1 MESLQSTTIDL
12 HVQSPSQISTYA
24 KLESQGEY
32 DKWPLINYGR
42 SESKSTQELLF
53 DAASEKDLDM
63 ARQKWE
69 LFKGAVENESLS
81 KHKVKKIIGTLDE
94 DKEWAALHYAVYC
107 NNLSLCDRLTSKLDK
122 YQCDVN
128 ILGGDGENVLH
139 VVSQSNC
146 IWQDT
151 GDGTIKEFPD
161 IIKLLVED
169 HRADVNHADDEG
181 RTPLHMAAMRGRL
194 RYIKYLIH
202 HGAKVDSIDG
212 EHQLPLLAVGAE
224 EQDNI
229 LHICA
234 KRQVS
239 IDILDMIINKLST
252 RNIAELMQTK
262 DSSGNLPLH
271 LAAQINTEDEL
282 KIWKELIKKK
292 NVSPMFN
299 LLLIKNRRGNTVAH
313 EASEH
318 GNLRILNFMWEPLL
332 PDKEHAHTK
341 VFYATDDDNRFT
353 CLHIAAKNGGGKEL
367 ELLKYLIEEVRIEV
381 DVIGDRRRTPLHLA
395 CEYGHLDVV
404 KYLIEKGASTTLRT
418 AQLLNCL
425 EISIQ
430 KQHVK
435 MVKYLLKRPDWRGM
449 MRNAQLIEGTDAY
462 DTPMRKLIRYMPDV
476 ALWTIEKKL
485 TRKVGGAGQKV
496 SKEIYDYE
504 FYEDMNTVKD
514 WYAQGAKLPPED
526 TSCKARCHRLGVSAI
541 YGCYFDTGCCSR
553 HDYDKKSN
561 IGEPYTRDSYTLVRN
576 HPMMLVSEQSAYP
589 KLMAHQ
595 YHVWLR
601 KKIFRRFSTYW
612 LAFSFLS
619 YIILLGLWTAVVLS
633 GKHPQYFYALAGYDM
648 TLDTGTCKQVANT
661 LISQNIS
668 EVLKT
673 TAYQRLKTTLYVF
686 FWILIAKNGIQ
697 ILALFPKVFRVGAYY
712 VEGSALV
719 LSFVYI
725 LDWYDWQSPVLFRCP
740 VQYQIGAMGLL
751 LAWMNLLAY
760 VRCIPWLGVGIYV
773 AMLQV
778 ICYKFLRFLPVLM
791 IIICGF
797 GFTYWMLL
805 QNQIVYATPIEA
817 LIRTG
822 LMMFDLGYEERLY
835 KSPDNVAYYMLV
847 YVIMVLTAIVF
858 CIFIVNLMIGLA
870 VGEIPTLMDEGTL
883 WRDTMLYNFVSDGEI
898 LRLQFLRLM
907 RFLSCYQLTRIPCMI
922 PRPIIMLTY
931 DERAHGWF
939 EKAWHYTMKHFFE
952 EKIQD
957 DVELKISSKKE
968 AKEHQEEKEN

>member
-53 DAASEKDLDM
+53 DAASEKHLDM

-139 VVSQSNC
+139 IVSQSTC
-146 IWQDT
+146 IWGDA

-181 RTPLHMAAMRGRL
+181 HTPLHMAAMRGRL

-202 HGAKVDSIDG
+202 HGAKVDVDG

-318 GNLRILNFMWEPLL
+318 GNLRILKFMWEPLL

-367 ELLKYLIEEVRIEV
+367 ELLKYLIETVGIEV

-514 WYAQGAKLPPED
+514 WYAQG
-526 TSCKARCHRLGVSAI
+526 
-541 YGCYFDTGCCSR
+541 
-553 HDYDKKSN
+553 
-561 IGEPYTRDSYTLVRN
+561 
-576 HPMMLVSEQSAYP
+576 
-589 KLMAHQ
+589 
-595 YHVWLR
+595 
-601 KKIFRRFSTYW
+601 
-612 LAFSFLS
+612 
-619 YIILLGLWTAVVLS
+619 
-633 GKHPQYFYALAGYDM
+633 
-648 TLDTGTCKQVANT
+648 
-661 LISQNIS
+661 
-668 EVLKT
+668 
-673 TAYQRLKTTLYVF
+673 
-686 FWILIAKNGIQ
+686 
-697 ILALFPKVFRVGAYY
+697 
-712 VEGSALV
+712 
-719 LSFVYI
+719 
-725 LDWYDWQSPVLFRCP
+725 
-740 VQYQIGAMGLL
+740 
-751 LAWMNLLAY
+751 
-760 VRCIPWLGVGIYV
+760 
-773 AMLQV
+773 
-778 ICYKFLRFLPVLM
+778 
-791 IIICGF
+791 
-797 GFTYWMLL
+797 
-805 QNQIVYATPIEA
+805 
-817 LIRTG
+817 
-822 LMMFDLGYEERLY
+822 
-835 KSPDNVAYYMLV
+835 
-847 YVIMVLTAIVF
+847 
-858 CIFIVNLMIGLA
+858 LA

-957 DVELKISSKKE
+957 DVELKIPSKKE

>member
-202 HGAKVDSIDG
+202 HGAKVDVDG

-341 VFYATDDDNRFT
+341 VFYVTDDDNRFT

-367 ELLKYLIEEVRIEV
+367 ELLKYLIETVGIEV

-425 EISIQ
+425 EICIQ